1 MLDFTVETL
10 IPMPANIYF
19 LERDSAAFRS
29 LYAQS
34 LQMGQLEVLSHVRE
48 GSEVK
53 IRTRYFPS
61 AEVVVPGPLRCFVKA
76 QLVHEEVEE
85 YDLSS
90 LSQPPYHV
98 RFRQFPPIVGTKAV
112 IEGTI
117 TIEEVDDETCR
128 HRLACSVQV
137 PMLFRVPGTGRIAE
151 TGVRDNMQKAT
162 RSLRRIVERWLVMRE
177 ALLTAEGAEVALWKG
192 GTALHWLSK
201 DVLESLRAPSSQTV
215 EALQRGSSG
224 GWRHLGAVLR
234 VARGAEDDAAP
245 RVQRARSRDSV
256 ASCGSEPDDASLASE
271 SSFVDA
277 SSELALSPGGAPRD
291 AAGLPTET
299 NARGAG
305 GDGKLGLAHSETA
318 TSDASSEAA
327 SFFDADEYFYF
338 NPEEPLNMWAKDPK
352 HELHQM

>member
-1 MLDFTVETL
+1 MNMFALA
-10 IPMPANIYF
+10 M
-19 LERDSAAFRS
+19 
-29 LYAQS
+29 Q
-34 LQMGQLEVLSHVRE
+34 
-48 GSEVK
+48 
-53 IRTRYFPS
+53 
-61 AEVVVPGPLRCFVKA
+61 
-76 QLVHEEVEE
+76 VEE

-112 IEGTI
+112 IEGESSFVDASSELALSPGGAPRDAAGLPTETNARGAGGDGKLGLAHSETATSDASSEAASFFDADEYFYFNPEPPPMLDAPDLDETAGRAGTI

-177 ALLTAEGAEVALWKG
+177 ALLTAEGAEGYASGSGEQVALWKG

-256 ASCGSEPDDASLASE
+256 ASCGSEPDDASLA
-271 SSFVDA
+271 
-277 SSELALSPGGAPRD
+277 
-291 AAGLPTET
+291 
-299 NARGAG
+299 
-305 GDGKLGLAHSETA
+305 
-318 TSDASSEAA
+318 
-327 SFFDADEYFYF
+327 
-338 NPEEPLNMWAKDPK
+338 
-352 HELHQM
+352 